1 MPSAGLR
8 PYVNPGPSRLARLGA
23 ALLLAIAVA
32 IACGCAPGEPEP
44 AGVTREVR
52 ERAYRANNVGVA
64 LLEQLNYAD
73 AAAAFRGA
81 LATDATLAIARLNLA
96 LALMYD
102 QDLDGAAREA
112 TEAARQMPDAPQPQ
126 YVLGLVARAQS
137 RNDEARTF
145 FERVRQIDPD
155 DVGANVNLAQIHLE
169 AQRYTDASALLLPM
183 VAREPYH
190 VTAAYVLGLALSR
203 GGSPEAGQRL
213 LERAQTLRRAS
224 YAVTFGTGYLEQG
237 RYAEAVASSGAEPDL
252 VDSAV
257 PAAAFTPA
265 SISPASQTPA
275 PAAPSPVVGR
285 RFQPS
290 ELTEAGARELA
301 AALGGGSTPI
311 DADGDGDL
319 DMVIVSR
326 GAQRLLRQDD
336 GGAWVDATA
345 GSGLE
350 SVPAGSVGTGVVSA
364 DYDNDGA
371 ADLFVL
377 RHGASSL
384 YHNDG
389 RGRFA
394 DVTRSAGLPPYRAL
408 PSSAAFVDVDHDGDV
423 DIVIAGIADIDA
435 TRRQGARERTF
446 PAEFAPAPL
455 QLLRNNQNG
464 TFTNITRE
472 ARLERSGHAV
482 AIVPTD
488 FDNHRDL
495 DLLVVYSDAP
505 PALFA
510 NQRDG
515 TFRDVAADAGL
526 GSIGVGDA
534 VEVRAVA
541 VGDVDKDDAPD
552 FFFAD
557 ASGGTLALSDGR
569 DCFATTRL
577 AATESPVTAAQFI
590 DYDMDGLLD
599 LLMWSADGPRVQRN
613 LGSTWSDVSSRAVQG
628 AASAPA
634 ASGLRGFVAADM
646 DRDGDTDVVAAA
658 GDGAVSLWRNSGDA
672 RNRSLRIELRGRV
685 TNRAAVGSK
694 VQVRAGSLSARLET
708 SAASPAVAPADVVVG
723 LGPRPGAEAARVL
736 WPSGILQ
743 AETTAPAADGQAPAV
758 LPSPFRMEE
767 LDRKPSSC
775 PFLFVWNGER
785 FEFVTDFLGGG
796 EMGYWEAPGVYNHPD
811 PVEYVR
817 IAPSQLRPRGDR
829 LDLRVT
835 NELEEVLYL
844 DRMQLLAVDHPA
856 DVQVFPNEGMTTPP
870 KEDRMHAVAGLRT
883 PARATDEHGHDVTGR
898 IATIDRRY
906 PDDFPRAPIRGY
918 AGTHALTLDL
928 GSDAEG
934 DYALLLTGWTDY
946 AFSSDNVAAYQAGMA
961 LVEPLLEVRSR
972 SGQWRRTSIRI
983 GVPVGRPQTIPIDL
997 TGTLRPG
1004 EHEVRLTTNMRIYWD
1019 QIQVGTPVASDGVR
1033 SVAMDPV
1040 VGTLRER
1047 GFSAEVRPDGEDP
1060 PVYDFARTTPAS
1072 PWKTFAGRYT
1082 RVGDVLSLLTRTD
1095 DLFVIAKPGDEVV
1108 LEFPAEAAGAVPQ
1121 GWARTYF
1128 LRGDGYSKE
1137 MDVNSASPDAV
1148 EPLPFHAMSAY
1159 PYGPSERYPDSPEHN
1174 RYREE
1179 FNTRYVG
1186 RNVPAL
1192 RTSD

>member
-1 MPSAGLR
+1 M
-8 PYVNPGPSRLARLGA
+8 GA
-23 ALLLAIAVA
+23 AVLLALVA
-32 IACGCAPGEPEP
+32 AMACGRPSNEPQD
-44 AGVTREVR
+44 ATREVR

-81 LATDATLAIARLNLA
+81 LAIDGTLAIARLNLA

-112 TEAARQMPDAPQPQ
+112 TEAARLMPDAPQPP

-145 FERVRQIDPD
+145 FERVRQLDPD

-169 AQRYTDASALLLPM
+169 AQRYSDASALLRPT

-203 GGSPEAGQRL
+203 GGAQEEGQRL
-213 LERAQTLRRAS
+213 LERAQSLRRVA

-265 SISPASQTPA
+265 PIASGAGTPQA
-275 PAAPSPVVGR
+275 PAQSPIGR
-285 RFQPS
+285 SVQPS
-290 ELTEAGARELA
+290 ELTEAGGRELA
-301 AALGGGSTPI
+301 AALGGGSTPV
-311 DADGDGDL
+311 DVDGDGDL
-319 DMVIVSR
+319 DLVVVSR
-326 GAQRLLRQDD
+326 AGQRLLRQDD
-336 GGAWVDATA
+336 GGVWTDATA

-350 SVPAGSVGTGVVSA
+350 TAPPGSVGIGVVSA

-377 RHGASSL
+377 RYGTSSL
-384 YHNDG
+384 YRNDG
-389 RGRFA
+389 KGHFS
-394 DVTRSAGLPPYRAL
+394 DTTRAAGIAPYRAL
-408 PSSAAFVDVDHDGDV
+408 PSAVAFVDVDHDGDV
-423 DIVIAGIADIDA
+423 DLLIAGLADLEA
-435 TRRQGARERTF
+435 TRREGSRERTF
-446 PAEFAPAPL
+446 PADFAPAPL

-464 TFTNITRE
+464 TFTNVTRE
-472 ARLERSGHAV
+472 SGLERGGHAV
-482 AIVPTD
+482 AIAPTD
-488 FDNHRDL
+488 YDNHRDV

-515 TFRDVAADAGL
+515 TFRDVAADSGL
-526 GSIGVGDA
+526 GSIGTGA
-534 VEVRAVA
+534 AASVRAVA
-541 VGDVDKDDAPD
+541 VGDADKDDAPD

-557 ASGGTLALSDGR
+557 SSGGTLALSDGR
-569 DCFATTRL
+569 GGFATTRL
-577 AATESPVTAAQFI
+577 AASDEPVTAAQFV

-599 LLMWSADGPRVQRN
+599 LVLWSANGPRLQRN
-613 LGSTWSDVSSRAVQG
+613 LGSTWSDVSARAV
-628 AASAPA
+628 AATSAQA
-634 ASGLRGFVAADM
+634 AMPVRGFAIADM
-646 DRDGDTDVVAAA
+646 DRDGDADMVASD
-658 GDGAVSLWRNSGDA
+658 GDGAVWLWRNSGDA

-685 TNRAAVGSK
+685 TNRSAVGSK

-743 AETTAPAADGQAPAV
+743 AETAAPAADGQAPAV

-775 PFLFVWNGER
+775 PFLFAWNGER
-785 FEFVTDFLGGG
+785 FEFITDFLGGG
-796 EMGYWEAPGVYNHPD
+796 EMGYWEAPGVHNHPD

-856 DVQVFPNEGMTTPP
+856 DVQVYPNEGMTTPA
-870 KEDRMHAVAGLRT
+870 KEERIHAVSRPRPPVL
-883 PARATDEHGHDVTGR
+883 ATDDHGHDVTDR
-898 IATIDRRY
+898 IAAIDRRY
-906 PDDFPRAPIRGY
+906 PDDFARARIRGY
-918 AGTHALTLDL
+918 AGTHTLTLDL
-928 GSDAEG
+928 GAGAEG
-934 DYALLLTGWTDY
+934 GYALLLTGWTDY
-946 AFSSDNVAAYQAGMA
+946 AFSSDNVAAHQAGLA

-972 SGQWRRTSIRI
+972 AGQWRKTPLRI
-983 GVPVGRPQTIPIDL
+983 GIPVGRPQTIPLDL

-1019 QIQVGTPVASDGVR
+1019 QIQVATPVAADGVR
-1033 SVAMDPV
+1033 TLAMDPL

-1047 GFSAEVRPDGEDP
+1047 GFSEEVRPDEKDP
-1060 PVYDFARTTPAS
+1060 PVYDYARATPTS

-1095 DLFVIAKPGDEVV
+1095 DQFVIAKPGDEVA
-1108 LEFPAEAAGAVPQ
+1108 LEFPASAAGAVPA
-1121 GWARTYF
+1121 GWVRTYF

-1148 EPLPFHAMSAY
+1148 EPLPFHAMSSY
-1159 PYGPSERYPDSPEHN
+1159 PYGSSERYPDSPEHN

-1186 RNVPAL
+1186 RNVPTL